1 MEDKKQPVPVQYV
14 HKYELKDY
22 ALIKGGKQ
30 LMKDGNPCKCHKANV
45 QMIPNMAN
53 QLVPFYEHCTTH
65 CTRAILGVEGDQLV
79 FVQNCEVI
87 AQKFRIENAKA
98 TPNPQPK
105 LEILK

>member
-1 MEDKKQPVPVQYV
+1 MEDKKPQNPIQYL
-14 HKYELKDY
+14 HKYELADY
-22 ALIKGGKQ
+22 NLLKNAKQ

-53 QLVPFYEHCTTH
+53 QLIPFYEHCTTH
-65 CTRAILGVEGDQLV
+65 CSRAILGVENDQLV

-98 TPNPQPK
+98 EPTKPK

>member
-1 MEDKKQPVPVQYV
+1 MEDKKPQNPIQYA
-14 HKYELKDY
+14 HKYELGDY
-22 ALIKGGKQ
+22 PLIKGGKQ

-65 CTRAILGVEGDQLV
+65 CSRAILGVEGDQVV

-87 AQKFRIENAKA
+87 AQKFKIENATANQPKA
-98 TPNPQPK
+98 K
-105 LEILK
+105 LEIIK